1 MHDDTALIEAF
12 QAGDEFAFVT
22 LYNRH
27 KGAVY
32 AFTSK
37 MLLDRQAAQ
46 DVTQETFIRVY
57 ENRDRLQR
65 TGAFKSWLFT
75 IARNQCLNYLRRT
88 NRLQPLDD
96 EVPVPVGEGAGA
108 QLERK
113 EAIDLVNGVLER
125 LKPDYREIIV
135 LREYQNLNYE
145 EIAAVT
151 RTTVS
156 AVKSKLFKAR
166 RKMASLLETMTRE
179 AAPAPSRAS

>member
-1 MHDDTALIEAF
+1 MLHDDTALIEAF

-22 LYNRH
+22 LYNRY
-27 KGAVY
+27 KVPV
-32 AFTSK
+32 FTFTAK
-37 MLLDRQAAQ
+37 MLLDRDAAQ
-46 DVTQETFIRVY
+46 DVTQETFVRVY
-57 ENRDRLQR
+57 ENRDRLLR
-65 TGAFKSWLFT
+65 SGAFKSWLFT

-88 NRLQPLDD
+88 NRLEGLDED
-96 EVPVPVGEGAGA
+96 VSLPAPDGVAA
-108 QLERK
+108 QYERK
-113 EAIDLVNGVLER
+113 EAVQLVNDVLAR

-166 RKMASLLETMTRE
+166 RKMADLVQTLTGEGTPTT
-179 AAPAPSRAS
+179 PA